1 MRGLSP
7 LAELDENV
15 FQHGSASLQHIVV
28 PIACDP
34 KPFVRESA
42 LSDCVGLRRGVLTPV
57 HFHNETMLEADEIKN
72 VVLKRYLTTKLEF
85 REPAIT
91 K

>member
-1 MRGLSP
+1 MSSRT
-7 LAELDENV
+7 A
-15 FQHGSASLQHIVV
+15 SASLQHIVV

-34 KPFVRESA
+34 KPFARESA

-57 HFHNETMLEADEIKN
+57 HFHNETMLAAGEIKN
-72 VVLKRYLTTKLEF
+72 VILKRHLTTKVEF
-85 REPAIT
+85 REAPIT